1 VSKVKYP
8 AGDAAKYGQARE
20 IPVKSLPS
28 ETEKNGKKIELL
40 KNRIDITDSLRALA
54 EKYSILEITLASDDG
69 LVLASSAKRDV
80 QADAARYSQIIK
92 RQEATDEPGVILF
105 ELYHK
110 EVHIIGIIRE
120 EQDLP
125 HNWRKEIREDTKGIL
140 QWWL

>member
-1 VSKVKYP
+1 MKYP
-8 AGDAAKYGQARE
+8 VKDAAKYGQAQE
-20 IPVKSLPS
+20 ISAKSVTR
-28 ETEKNGKKIELL
+28 ETEKNGKKIDLI
-40 KNRIDITDSLRALA
+40 KNRIDITDSLKALA
-54 EKYSILEITLASDDG
+54 DKYSILEITLASDDG

-92 RQEATDEPGVILF
+92 HQEATDEPGVILF

-110 EVHIIGIIRE
+110 EAHVIGIIKA

>member
-1 VSKVKYP
+1 M
-8 AGDAAKYGQARE
+8 AGYGQAPA
-20 IPVKSLPS
+20 IPKEPMP
-28 ETEKNGKKIELL
+28 EEPPKTQKKTELV
-40 KNRIDITDSLRALA
+40 KNRINITDSLKALA

-69 LVLASSAKRDV
+69 LVLASSAERDV
-80 QADAARYSQIIK
+80 QADAARYSLIVK

-110 EVHIIGIIRE
+110 EAHIIGIIRE
-120 EQDLP
+120 LQDLP